1 MDKEKNAGASGAKL
15 NRRKKSY
22 MENIELRNEFVAE
35 IKSRLIGPACCDE
48 VLLEKP
54 HKRYLSGMVFPQGA
68 TAGRSFSDE
77 QQDGEDASADDE
89 RDEDAI
95 ESPTDLLFQKL
106 PASVGM
112 TFALSPAEERITV
125 RLRAASYRK
134 VAAEVVGV
142 STDRK
147 RRKGQNGWK
156 RVPLPSSAGEET
168 VVVHLAGDRSR
179 HIEPIRVLDGMADL
193 RVFVRTSG
201 GARIA
206 TLALVN
212 RNQTPEDKPVD
223 AEHVLFQVEMVCL
236 PEMGIPAYPDPP
248 RISPDPEAE
257 ELALQYR
264 ETPAFAVGHGCG
276 VYWPQPD
283 GGKVSHVGV
292 DFLPSVEVP
301 PVTTEI
307 GNLPANVSAALSMKK
322 LQDASFDPVLPLDQ
336 LVNEYRRWRDAIT
349 EQSLDSR
356 FDPARSRIVERI
368 DMVIERMADGIVL
381 LRSDPQALMVFRLA
395 NRAML
400 LSLARAKRNRKRRE
414 DGDFRDVDIAS
425 LEDSAAVWR
434 PFQIAFFLI
443 SLRGLWDPDHASR
456 EIVDLIWFPTG
467 GGKTEAYL
475 GVAAFEMIRRRV
487 ADPLRGGGTAVIKRY
502 TLRLLTIQQFE
513 RAGGLICAL
522 ESLRRSGDIESDHPF
537 TLGLWV
543 GRDSSPNT
551 GEQAKEDLQKIL
563 STTGRV
569 DGVKVPLKQCPVC
582 SKAIVPENKTFG
594 ASDVGMRVRGNSV
607 ELFCPDPACPF
618 HGGLPIGFV
627 DDDLYAA
634 PPTMLL
640 GTVDKF
646 AMLAWRH
653 EARAFFGTDIRM
665 APPSLIIQDEL
676 HLISGPLGTL
686 AGIYEAAIDVII
698 GELGVKAKY
707 ICATATIRRADDQ
720 ILKLYGRQGSLF
732 PPAGISAGDSFFSR
746 VTTDS
751 TTPGRLYIGA
761 MGQGHTP
768 TFSNVIAS
776 SALLAAGGEMQ
787 SRAGE
792 RVDTW
797 WTVVAYHNSKRE
809 LGKTLS
815 LARDDIPGRLDA
827 LGEKRKVTASR
838 VSELSANLR
847 DSEIP
852 EALHRLSVELPHRD
866 ALDYVACTNMLS
878 VGVDVSRLGLML
890 VNGQPKTVS
899 EYIQASSRVGR
910 SGDRPPG
917 IVFTLFS
924 PTKPRDR
931 SHYEF
936 FRHFHKG
943 FYRYVEPTSIT
954 PFAVPAQ
961 ERGLHGA
968 FLALV
973 RMVSSL
979 WANNH
984 AAGIGPGESEVVRLA
999 DAFCARIGAARDGDM
1014 DETRTRLFAFIEAWK
1029 DDAIYH
1035 GSKLRFQ
1042 SDGKQHPGLIRPFRT
1057 AGTGRE
1063 TLQSLRN
1070 VDVPLTLEV
1079 PLNVVAG
1086 T

>member
-1 MDKEKNAGASGAKL
+1 MSDMN
-15 NRRKKSY
+15 NT
-22 MENIELRNEFVAE
+22 ELREAFVAE
-35 IKSRLIGPACCDE
+35 IRSRLIGPSEANE
-48 VLLEKP
+48 ELHEKP

-68 TAGRSFSDE
+68 TAGSNISDE
-77 QQDGEDASADDE
+77 RQDGEDPSMDE
-89 RDEDAI
+89 EEDEDAP

-112 TFALSPAEERITV
+112 TFALSENEERLTV
-125 RLRAASYRK
+125 QLRAAAYRK
-134 VAAEVVGV
+134 SAAEVVAV
-142 STDRK
+142 RSDRK
-147 RRKGQNGWK
+147 RRKGPPIVWK
-156 RVPLPSSAGEET
+156 RTVLPAATGSET
-168 VVVHLAGDRSR
+168 VVVNLPRDGARTR
-179 HIEPIRVLDGMADL
+179 EPIRVLDGMAEL
-193 RVFVRTSG
+193 RVYVRTSG
-201 GARIA
+201 NARIA

-212 RNQTPEDKPVD
+212 RNQTPEDKAVD
-223 AEHVLFQVEMVCL
+223 AEHILFQVEMKCAPSLGV
-236 PEMGIPAYPDPP
+236 PAYPDPP

-264 ETPAFAVGHGCG
+264 DTPAFAVGHGCG
-276 VYWPQPD
+276 VHWPQPE
-283 GGKVSHVGV
+283 GGMVSAVAV

-301 PVTTEI
+301 PVTTRI
-307 GNLPANVSAALSMKK
+307 DSLPASVTEALSMKM
-322 LQDASFDPVLPLDQ
+322 LQDASFDPVAPFRELVAEYANWRNVIARQELD
-336 LVNEYRRWRDAIT
+336 A
-349 EQSLDSR
+349 R
-356 FDPARSRIVERI
+356 FEPARDRIVDRI
-368 DMVIERMADGIVL
+368 DAVIARMTDGVDL
-381 LRSDPQALMVFRLA
+381 LEQDPQALGVFRLA

-400 LSLARAKRNRKRRE
+400 LSLARAARNQDPKKT
-414 DGDFRDVDIAS
+414 GPFQDVKLTS
-425 LEDSAAVWR
+425 LPVDAVVWR

-443 SLRGLWDPDHASR
+443 SLRGLWEPEHDSR
-456 EIVDLIWFPTG
+456 DIVDLIWFPTG

-475 GVAAFEMIRRRV
+475 GVAAFEMIRRRMI
-487 ADPLRGGGTAVIKRY
+487 DPERGGGTAVIKRY

-513 RAGGLICAL
+513 RAGGLVCAL
-522 ESLRRSGDIESDHPF
+522 ETMRRNGDIETAYPF

-543 GRDSSPNT
+543 GKDSAPNT
-551 GEQAKEDLQKIL
+551 GEQAQKDLQKIL
-563 STTGRV
+563 STAGRV

-582 SKAIVPENKTFG
+582 SKAIVPENKAEG
-594 ASDVGMRVRGNSV
+594 AADVGLRPKGNSV
-607 ELFCPDPACPF
+607 ELFCSEPACPF

-627 DDDLYAA
+627 DDGLYAA
-634 PPTMLL
+634 PPTLLL

-653 EARAFFGTDIRM
+653 EARAFFGTDSGM

-686 AGIYEAAIDVII
+686 AGIYEAAIDRII
-698 GELGVKAKY
+698 SEQGAPAKY
-707 ICATATIRRADDQ
+707 ICATATIRRSDDQ
-720 ILKLYGRQGSLF
+720 ILKLYGRQGALF
-732 PPAGISAGDSFFSR
+732 PPAGISAGNSFFSKTSIDPKER
-746 VTTDS
+746 
-751 TTPGRLYIGA
+751 GRLYIGA

-776 SALLAAGGEMQ
+776 SALLSAGGEMHA
-787 SRAGE
+787 RAGDL
-792 RVDTW
+792 VDTW

-827 LGEKRKVTASR
+827 LGERRKVTASR
-838 VSELSANLR
+838 VSELSANLK

-852 EALHRLSVELPHRD
+852 EALHRLSVELPSKH

-910 SGDRPPG
+910 SRNRPPG

-961 ERGLHGA
+961 QRGLHGA

-973 RMVSSL
+973 RMVSSIR
-979 WANNH
+979 ANNH
-984 AAGIGPGESEVVRLA
+984 AAAIRTSAAEVQRLA
-999 DAFCARIGAARDGDM
+999 DAFCERIRDARDGDI
-1014 DETRTRLFAFIEAWK
+1014 DETRERLDEFIANWMNEANQ
-1029 DDAIYH
+1029 H

-1042 SDGKQHPGLIRPFRT
+1042 TEGKQHPGLIKAFK
-1057 AGTGRE
+1057 AQGTGRE

-1070 VDVPLTLEV
+1070 VDVPLKLDV
-1079 PLNVVAG
+1079 PVNESAG
-1086 T
+1086 A